1 MMRAQK
7 KKRILLSIGMP
18 VWNAQNYIRE
28 ALNSIL
34 KQSFKDFELII
45 SDNGSTDKTQKICEQ
60 YAKKDKRITYIRHE
74 TNRGAAWNYNYV
86 VGLARG
92 KYFKWAAHDDNLDP
106 QFLRKC
112 ISVLEKDE
120 SVILAYTRAKLMD
133 AKGVVTKLYTDRL
146 NLDSPRVSVRYRGF
160 HDAYKGFH
168 ECNPVFGVM
177 RIDTLRKTKMID
189 NFIGSDIVLLGEFAL
204 RGRIVEIPEYLFFLR
219 IHPGNST
226 YANPTVDDKI
236 SWFDPSKG
244 GTLVL
249 PSWRYLWEYFKAV
262 NKIKMHF
269 LDRMSCYGELRKWAF
284 RKRRRL
290 FRESI
295 KFVLWPLI
303 KTYGRYFYKKN

>member
-1 MMRAQK
+1 MQWFMMRAQK

-146 NLDSPRVSVRYRGF
+146 NLDSPRVSVRYR
-160 HDAYKGFH
+160 
-168 ECNPVFGVM
+168 
-177 RIDTLRKTKMID
+177 
-189 NFIGSDIVLLGEFAL
+189 
-204 RGRIVEIPEYLFFLR
+204 
-219 IHPGNST
+219 
-226 YANPTVDDKI
+226 
-236 SWFDPSKG
+236 
-244 GTLVL
+244 
-249 PSWRYLWEYFKAV
+249 
-262 NKIKMHF
+262 
-269 LDRMSCYGELRKWAF
+269 
-284 RKRRRL
+284 
-290 FRESI
+290 
-295 KFVLWPLI
+295 
-303 KTYGRYFYKKN
+303 